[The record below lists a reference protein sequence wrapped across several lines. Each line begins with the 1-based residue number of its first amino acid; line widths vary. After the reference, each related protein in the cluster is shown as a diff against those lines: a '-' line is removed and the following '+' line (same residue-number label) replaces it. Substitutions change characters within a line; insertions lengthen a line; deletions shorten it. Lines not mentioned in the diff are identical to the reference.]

1 MTSSPGVTNKVLNFL
16 EHQFNFSD
24 IYNVYTKYLGLLR
37 EELGTNKIKGHHESP
52 NCAFI
57 LSG

>member
-16 EHQFNFSD
+16 KHQFNFSD

-37 EELGTNKIKGHHESP
+37 EELGRNKIKGQHEST
-52 NCAFI
+52 NCTFI